1 MNSIQR
7 IFLLLMCLIGL
18 NPVATANAGRL
29 VADLSKSN
37 ISITSGFHGTDLLL
51 FGAVDG
57 NHGDDIL
64 VVVTG
69 PPTDIA
75 QRRKGN
81 KAGIWMNVETNIW
94 QQVPSLYTILA
105 TRRIETI
112 ASPETLSKLGIGAEN
127 MRLQIKAENPEQ
139 GKIAPIAADFINAL
153 KTNMAHLD
161 LWPSNTGKVTLA
173 KNTLFRAEVHLPANI
188 LSGNY
193 SVRVF
198 HFRDGVVINQDT
210 TNLSIE
216 KGGLSARIYNFAHD
230 YSALYGIF
238 AILFAAASGWL
249 AAAAFRRG

>member
-1 MNSIQR
+1 MISILH
-7 IFLLLMCLIGL
+7 IFLILMCVIGSTS
-18 NPVATANAGRL
+18 VTTANAGRL

-69 PPTDIA
+69 PLTDIA

-94 QQVPSLYTILA
+94 QQVPSLYAILA
-105 TRRIETI
+105 TRQIETI
-112 ASPETLSKLGIGAEN
+112 ASPKTLSNLGIGAKN
-127 MRLQIKAENPEQ
+127 MRLRMNSENPERV
-139 GKIAPIAADFINAL
+139 KAAPIAEDFIDAL
-153 KTNMAHLD
+153 VKNMTHLD
-161 LWPSNTGKVTLA
+161 LWSTSTGKVTLTHNA
-173 KNTLFRAEVHLPANI
+173 LFRAEIHLPANI

-193 SVRVF
+193 DVRVL
-198 HFRDGVVINQDT
+198 HFRDGVVISKDT

-216 KGGLSARIYNFAHD
+216 KGG
-230 YSALYGIF
+230 
-238 AILFAAASGWL
+238 
-249 AAAAFRRG
+249 